1 MPNPEN
7 NETNPVTTEAKTGPA
22 EPIVF
27 FEEEE
32 DFNEVY
38 EKTLV
43 GIKEQDI
50 VQAKIS
56 EIGKDFIIVDIGYK
70 ADCRIPADEFQNT
83 EGEIEVELGDSVEVY
98 VEALEDEDGVTQLS
112 KRKAEKLRT
121 WKKIGE
127 IFEEEGIVRGTI
139 TARIKGGLSVD
150 IGVKAFLPGSQVDL
164 RPVRNLDKLLGESF
178 DFKILKTSRMLL
190 EIQLRVQKCCI
201 FAN

>member
-1 MPNPEN
+1 MP
-7 NETNPVTTEAKTGPA
+7 
-22 EPIVF
+22 EPISDENISKKDDPIIF

-32 DFNEVY
+32 DFDNLY
-38 EKTLV
+38 EKSLI

-50 VQAKIS
+50 VEAKVINIS
-56 EIGKDFIIVDIGYK
+56 KDFVVVDFGYK
-70 ADCRIPADEFQNT
+70 ADCRIPADEFQSV
-83 EGEIEVELGDSVEVY
+83 EEDKEIKIGDLVEVY

-121 WKKIGE
+121 WKKIGD
-127 IFEEEGIVRGTI
+127 IFEEEGIVNGTI

-178 DFKILKTSRMLL
+178 EFKI
-190 EIQLRVQKCCI
+190 
-201 FAN
+201 

>member
-7 NETNPVTTEAKTGPA
+7 NETKPATTEAKTESAEPKTESA

-32 DFNEVY
+32 DFNEFY

-50 VQAKIS
+50 VQATIS

-83 EGEIEVELGDSVEVY
+83 EGYAFFTSTVFLNPF
-98 VEALEDEDGVTQLS
+98 ATQ
-112 KRKAEKLRT
+112 
-121 WKKIGE
+121 
-127 IFEEEGIVRGTI
+127 
-139 TARIKGGLSVD
+139 GL
-150 IGVKAFLPGSQVDL
+150 
-164 RPVRNLDKLLGESF
+164 
-178 DFKILKTSRMLL
+178 
-190 EIQLRVQKCCI
+190 
-201 FAN
+201 